1 MGEIGAALTIPRSGH
16 VRYHKA
22 IEISRPEADFII
34 GSTTSSRS
42 EVVVMSHSDKWY
54 DVRTLTGR
62 EIDEFVADLLRAETA
77 NLQAGFITPH

>member
-1 MGEIGAALTIPRSGH
+1 M
-16 VRYHKA
+16 RYHKA

-34 GSTTSSRS
+34 ASTTSSRS
-42 EVVVMSHSDKWY
+42 DVVVMSHSDKWY

>member
-1 MGEIGAALTIPRSGH
+1 

-22 IEISRPEADFII
+22 IEISRLEADFII

-42 EVVVMSHSDKWY
+42 DVVVMNHSDKWY

-62 EIDEFVADLLRAETA
+62 EIDEFVADLVRAETA
-77 NLQAGFITPH
+77 NLQAGCITPH

>member
-1 MGEIGAALTIPRSGH
+1 MGEIGAALTIRRSGP

-34 GSTTSSRS
+34 ASTTSSRS
-42 EVVVMSHSDKWY
+42 DVVVMSHSDKWY